1 MVFLIFCKV
10 TYVTNKNA
18 GSALFDSA
26 KINFK
31 CWNAED
37 IAKLQ
42 ARKEFEKV
50 IPPVVNPEKVDTR
63 YIRKTLRYFR
73 NALIVVQR
81 DTDAR
86 TASILK
92 EALSDTIG
100 AHLNAEI
107 LPTIRFAYYAGYIP
121 YKSAKQAH
129 NFLDQLKILM
139 NTQGIGWK
147 QPPRL
152 PQWTNLTVA
161 KIAIGTG
168 KFLDPCAILIT
179 KRNANNCIH
188 VPIPVMDDEYE
199 PSAMALPFRRRSLVS
214 LTSPMSENVLLK
226 YYTTVSKCILN
237 SSPAN
242 CRHADFITFNNE
254 LWHWMKH
261 GVAPHL
267 VDNKLY
273 SAYSG
278 ILRIAAAVQNYG
290 KGLSRRNLFEY
301 HKPDESNWNPWR
313 RLTQSY
319 LQIDTDWTP
328 LLYIAL
334 VICTAIAI
342 YLLQICYNYMFGK
355 AKGCPCTNNPPRS
368 YSRDIA
374 YAKIDTSNY
383 SALVPQRS
391 VISSAC
397 YSKRNQPQAMRHS
410 KSKTPS
416 VGSARTQRVYDLNE
430 NTEKVMTVIVSDNE
444 ESDTASTT
452 SKGETEECA
461 EKTETKTSESKPKS
475 PPKID
480 IPIAQ
485 LTLDKHGK
493 TDHRSEKRLSRP
505 MYSTSTLTRSDMT
518 FCPQMKHSDSAWSA
532 TSSSTSGKSVTST
545 STKSRSQRSRSS
557 RDLAW
562 ARHVISRHSRRVT
575 QSSGTEMDGQTYTTP
590 TTRR

>member
-10 TYVTNKNA
+10 TYVTSKNA
-18 GSALFDSA
+18 GSAIFNSA
-26 KINFK
+26 KINLK

-50 IPPVVNPEKVDTR
+50 IPPVVNPEKVDAQ
-63 YIRKTLRYFR
+63 YIKRTLRYFR

-81 DTDAR
+81 DTDIR
-86 TASILK
+86 TAGVLK

-129 NFLDQLKILM
+129 IFLDQLKILM
-139 NTQGIGWK
+139 NTQGVGWK

-161 KIAIGTG
+161 KIAIGAG
-168 KFLDPCAILIT
+168 KFRDPCATLFT
-179 KRNANNCIH
+179 KRDANNCIH
-188 VPIPVMDDEYE
+188 VPTPVMDDEFE

-214 LTSPMSENVLLK
+214 LTSPISENVLLK
-226 YYTTVSKCILN
+226 YYTTVSRCILN

-254 LWHWMKH
+254 LWHWMKRD
-261 GVAPHL
+261 VAPHL

-273 SAYSG
+273 AAYSG

-301 HKPDESNWNPWR
+301 HKPDECKWNPWR
-313 RLTQSY
+313 SLTQSY
-319 LQIDTDWTP
+319 LQIDADWTP
-328 LLYIAL
+328 ALYIAL
-334 VICTAIAI
+334 VISTAIAI
-342 YLLQICYNYMFGK
+342 CLLQICYNYMFGK
-355 AKGCPCTNNPPRS
+355 TNGCPCTTSPPRS

-383 SALVPQRS
+383 SAIVPQRS
-391 VISSAC
+391 VVSSAC
-397 YSKRNQPQAMRHS
+397 CSNRIQPMRHS

-416 VGSARTQRVYDLNE
+416 VGSTRTQRVYDLNE
-430 NTEKVMTVIVSDNE
+430 NTEKLMTVIVSDNL

-452 SKGETEECA
+452 SKGETDEYA
-461 EKTETKTSESKPKS
+461 NKTETKTSESKPKS

-480 IPIAQ
+480 TPIAQ
-485 LTLDKHGK
+485 LTLDKPGK
-493 TDHRSEKRLSRP
+493 TDRSEKRLSKP

-518 FCPQMKHSDSAWSA
+518 FCQQMRHSDSAWSA

-575 QSSGTEMDGQTYTTP
+575 QSSGTELDGQSYTTP